1 MKVTLS
7 DLSFDPAGETGPVI
21 KLTFNRTGNMSVYG
35 DVVVDH
41 LSSQGKITRIG
52 IASGVA
58 VYTPNPL
65 RKFILN
71 LSIPAGV
78 NINSGKIR
86 VTYSA
91 PSDLKPEKYAE
102 SELILSR

>member
-1 MKVTLS
+1 
-7 DLSFDPAGETGPVI
+7 
-21 KLTFNRTGNMSVYG
+21 MSVYG
-35 DVVVDH
+35 DIAVDH
-41 LSSQGKITRIG
+41 ISFQGKITRIG

-58 VYTPNPL
+58 IYTPNKT

-71 LSIPAGV
+71 LNIPEGV
-78 NINSGKIR
+78 DVKSGKLK

-102 SELILSR
+102 AEITLQR